1 MTDHFLQLIGYL
13 VNFFEKFMLQLNLLI
28 GGFMRTDLSD
38 KPGSLNEK
46 WLLLGTLLSSTGNS
60 MIWPVMTLYITGVLN
75 QSFTTAGIVLM
86 IGAVVSMFGA
96 YVGGKLFDRWRPYEA
111 MVITSIIILTAVGS
125 LTFWNDWPVF
135 AGLIWLANF
144 GMGVEQTLVNSFAT
158 TVPGKKTR
166 VIFNNMYI
174 VLNIGVVLGTLMVGY
189 LFDYGFGLLMMI
201 STAIYFCLMLI
212 IVTKFNVPIDQMT
225 TNAEI
230 QSHQKN
236 DTPIIETPRKK
247 FKMTPVLLA
256 IGALLFI
263 TYLSYMLWETVMAP
277 HMKTMG
283 MPTRNYADLWMING
297 VTIIVLQK
305 FVSNWANKHPYHVSV
320 ILGSIIFALSFFFLI
335 FVNEFW
341 QIVLVFELLT
351 FGEMLQSPQVP
362 AWVAQIT
369 PKEVAGQA
377 QGFVSMMI
385 SSGRVVGPIYSGIMM
400 DHGWMSMLFLS
411 VFIFMI
417 FITAILAFTMT
428 KQVDK
433 NTVA

>member
-1 MTDHFLQLIGYL
+1 MTLFCRANHAIIVIY
-13 VNFFEKFMLQLNLLI
+13 V
-28 GGFMRTDLSD
+28 GGFMHSDLIN
-38 KPGSLNEK
+38 KPRPLDEK

-60 MIWPVMTLYITGVLN
+60 MIWPVMTLYMTGVLH

-86 IGAVVSMFGA
+86 IGAALSMFGS
-96 YVGGKLFDRWRPYEA
+96 YIGGKLFDHWRPYQA
-111 MVITSIIILTAVGS
+111 MVLTGLIILTAVTS
-125 LTFWNDWPVF
+125 LIFWNDWPVF
-135 AGLIWLANF
+135 AGLVWLANF

-158 TVPGKKTR
+158 TLPGQKTR

-174 VLNIGVVLGTLMVGY
+174 FLNIGVVLGTLAVGY
-189 LFDYGFGLLMMI
+189 LFDYGFSLLMMI
-201 STAIYFCLMLI
+201 STAIYLGLLTI
-212 IVTKFNVPIDQMT
+212 IVTKFNVPVDHFGNTLSPDNPQVQDT
-225 TNAEI
+225 GGL
-230 QSHQKN
+230 SKPRQKFRL
-236 DTPIIETPRKK
+236 TPILI
-247 FKMTPVLLA
+247 A

-277 HMKTMG
+277 HMKTLG

-297 VTIIVLQK
+297 ITIIVLQK

-351 FGEMLQSPQVP
+351 IGEMLQSPQVP

-369 PKEVAGQA
+369 PKAVAGQA

-385 SSGRVVGPIYSGIMM
+385 SSGRVVGPIYSGVMM
-400 DHGWMSMLFLS
+400 DHGLMTILFLS
-411 VFIFMI
+411 VFILMML
-417 FITAILAFTMT
+417 ITGVLTLTM
-428 KQVDK
+428 KSRVDK
-433 NTVA
+433 NTVAE